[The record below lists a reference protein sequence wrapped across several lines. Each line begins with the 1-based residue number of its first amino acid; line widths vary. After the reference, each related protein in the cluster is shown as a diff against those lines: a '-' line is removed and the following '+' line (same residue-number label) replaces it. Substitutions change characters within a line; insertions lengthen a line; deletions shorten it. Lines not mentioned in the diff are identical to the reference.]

1 MDLTFLVDK
10 QENFSIQVCFFDSF
24 LDVKEKIYKYQ
35 GLPISKQNLFFNGK
49 LLKDE
54 DIIINTKLIQ
64 DSCIIIKLDQ
74 DMPIKITLRVR
85 FPTDKEKEESFSI
98 EVSFFDSF
106 LEVKEKIYNYQNL
119 PISNQELYFNGKLL
133 KDEDIIM
140 NSELVQDSCIFI
152 KTKLRLQVQFPG
164 YGRYGSLKY
173 FPQVYIDE
181 TIMQLKEKIHNKL
194 NFMKINDM
202 LIMFPALKRRAEEC
216 CQSSKKLNLL
226 FLLPMF
232 KRPGQERYYGD
243 VDMVERFEMESCAKV
258 SELKKVLEDLYN
270 WIIPED
276 DGEYY
281 YFFIHE
287 EHVMLE
293 NESFE
298 WNQVEDG
305 GIIHLF
311 DSFTHI

>member
-1 MDLTFLVDK
+1 MDLTFLV
-10 QENFSIQVCFFDSF
+10 
-24 LDVKEKIYKYQ
+24 
-35 GLPISKQNLFFNGK
+35 
-49 LLKDE
+49 
-54 DIIINTKLIQ
+54 
-64 DSCIIIKLDQ
+64 
-74 DMPIKITLRVR
+74 
-85 FPTDKEKEESFSI
+85 DKEKEESFSI

-202 LIMFPALKRRAEEC
+202 LIMFPALKRRGNTFLIVNHWENVEF
-216 CQSSKKLNLL
+216 QTMKLFTCLSRN
-226 FLLPMF
+226 
-232 KRPGQERYYGD
+232 K
-243 VDMVERFEMESCAKV
+243 
-258 SELKKVLEDLYN
+258 
-270 WIIPED
+270 
-276 DGEYY
+276 
-281 YFFIHE
+281 
-287 EHVMLE
+287 
-293 NESFE
+293 
-298 WNQVEDG
+298 NQQRNVARVQRN
-305 GIIHLF
+305 
-311 DSFTHI
+311 

>member
-1 MDLTFLVDK
+1 
-10 QENFSIQVCFFDSF
+10 
-24 LDVKEKIYKYQ
+24 
-35 GLPISKQNLFFNGK
+35 
-49 LLKDE
+49 
-54 DIIINTKLIQ
+54 
-64 DSCIIIKLDQ
+64 
-74 DMPIKITLRVR
+74 
-85 FPTDKEKEESFSI
+85 
-98 EVSFFDSF
+98 
-106 LEVKEKIYNYQNL
+106 
-119 PISNQELYFNGKLL
+119 
-133 KDEDIIM
+133 
-140 NSELVQDSCIFI
+140 
-152 KTKLRLQVQFPG
+152 
-164 YGRYGSLKY
+164 
-173 FPQVYIDE
+173 
-181 TIMQLKEKIHNKL
+181 
-194 NFMKINDM
+194 MKINDM
-202 LIMFPALKRRAEEC
+202 LIMFPALKRRGNTVLDCESLGECGVSNNEIVYVFIKKQKPAEEC

>member
-1 MDLTFLVDK
+1 MDLTFLV
-10 QENFSIQVCFFDSF
+10 
-24 LDVKEKIYKYQ
+24 
-35 GLPISKQNLFFNGK
+35 
-49 LLKDE
+49 
-54 DIIINTKLIQ
+54 
-64 DSCIIIKLDQ
+64 
-74 DMPIKITLRVR
+74 
-85 FPTDKEKEESFSI
+85 DKEKEESFSI

-133 KDEDIIM
+133 KDEDLIM

-164 YGRYGSLKY
+164 YGRYGSLKH

-181 TIMQLKEKIHNKL
+181 TIMQLKEKIHNKF

-202 LIMFPALKRRAEEC
+202 LIMFPALKRRGNTVLDCESLGECGVSNNEIVYVFIKKQKPAEEC

-276 DGEYY
+276 NGEYY

-305 GIIHLF
+305 GIIRLF